1 METKIADKGEKQQET
16 DAVINDI
23 RNVVEGIAP
32 IGKKEELQAK
42 PKPFQDKYATAEQSR
57 RDEQITKLLKAY
69 VANYIGKT
77 NSNRKYKKVIFGV
90 SIGLVIAFSLMI
102 FLLFGA
108 AVAGAII
115 GQCDS
120 KETVFSV
127 NTEEISTEGEKITES
142 VTEVESTSEFV
153 EERNMNNEEN
163 VSISIEAVVSLITVC
178 VSYLVLVFGVL
189 TIITKYVF
197 PEKEEEYITAI
208 VKLIQRNDLANKRE
222 NMRTDGYELSEKEE
236 KEDQD

>member
-1 METKIADKGEKQQET
+1 MDTNETIKYIIQ
-16 DAVINDI
+16 
-23 RNVVEGIAP
+23 NVSGISRVNR
-32 IGKKEELQAK
+32 KENLANA
-42 PKPFQDKYATAEQSR
+42 PKPFEDRYATAEQNR
-57 RDEQITKLLKAY
+57 RDEQITNLLKAY

-90 SIGLVIAFSLMI
+90 SIGLVLVFSLMI
-102 FLLFGA
+102 FFLFGV

-115 GQCDS
+115 EQCDS

-127 NTEEISTEGEKITES
+127 NTEEISTEGENITES
-142 VTEVESTSEFV
+142 VTEVESISEFV
-153 EERNMNNEEN
+153 EERNINNEET

-236 KEDQD
+236 KEEQD